1 MPLRQDTLLL
11 IRINKLDITIKHS
24 YNVETM
30 KALKLDSSYRPVGII
45 DAVEALVLCIIG
57 KARTIEK
64 YKETISSIKETFE
77 LPAVI
82 VLNRYVKY
90 RFSYV
95 SCNRANVIFRDNNQC
110 QYCAK
115 YFPSEKLTMDHVMP
129 KSRGGGNS
137 WTNIVTAC
145 KKCNQRKGNR
155 TPEEAGMMPINE
167 PRKPKANILRHLK
180 KEQISPIWKDYLW
193 LSY

>member
-1 MPLRQDTLLL
+1 
-11 IRINKLDITIKHS
+11 
-24 YNVETM
+24 M

-57 KARTIEK
+57 KARSIEK
-64 YKETISSIKETFE
+64 YTETISSVKETFE

-95 SCNRANVIFRDNNQC
+95 ACNRANVIFRDNSQC

-115 YFPSEKLTMDHVMP
+115 YFPPDTLTMDHVIP
-129 KSRGGGNS
+129 KSRGGDNS

-145 KKCNQRKGNR
+145 KKCNQRKGNK
-155 TPEEAGMMPINE
+155 TPIEAGMHPINT
-167 PRKPKANILRHLK
+167 PRRPKAKSLNLILFK
-180 KEQISPIWKDYLW
+180 P
-193 LSY
+193 